1 MQYLSEIVTFILGSL
16 AGSLVTLRFTKKT
29 ASGGGKIVD
38 QSNATA
44 GRDITGGD
52 KRK

>member
-1 MQYLSEIVTFILGSL
+1 MQYLSEIVTFVLGGL
-16 AGSLVTLRFTKKT
+16 AGSLVTLRLTKKT
-29 ASGGGKIVD
+29 AHSGGKVVD

-52 KRK
+52 MSK